1 MSIYAQLLSDALSQ
15 SPSDDSSTTGEAIAQ
30 LVKARD
36 RLSVNR
42 SSYTEPDWAS
52 AAVADQLAYDVALI
66 ELARLLGIEVG
77 VARFSRPLPERTRLE
92 RALVSRGIPLDQ
104 IDEPTEAEPQLKWG
118 HR

>member
-1 MSIYAQLLSDALSQ
+1 MSIYAQLLSDALGQ
-15 SPSDDSSTTGEAIAQ
+15 NHSDDSSTTADAMAH

-36 RLSVNR
+36 RLSANR

-66 ELARLLGIEVG
+66 ELARLLGIEVK
-77 VARFSRPLPERTRLE
+77 VVSFSRPLPERTRLE
-92 RALVSRGIPLDQ
+92 RAVVCRGIPLDQ
-104 IDEPTEAEPQLKWG
+104 FDEPTEAEPQLKWG